1 MLTAYDCNCGQHS
14 LMQLNGLPCWQ
25 KLPAWALS
33 VQNQINMSSLLS
45 LFSTWFA
52 KRRKA
57 ISCTGYRET
66 FCHHSF
72 TEANTPRLTCLSSGF
87 RHGLDVFGVQ
97 MLSRDQWLISIL
109 LGLRLRFLMI
119 LIYIYIKSRI
129 VPSFEAEMTKKARQ
143 TYCVG
148 FWNKWNGKQKHKNF
162 SWHITQ
168 KSCLGTTKVRHI
180 GRFMALLRFQ
190 SFQPNAGFTY
200 SRTSII
206 KLIPSTDRT
215 KGLKRKKHVIRSGPC
230 TEHLFRPCDHISFY
244 LESQPTGGLR
254 LEHHCLRLVDE
265 V

>member
-1 MLTAYDCNCGQHS
+1 MLTACDCNCGQHS

-72 TEANTPRLTCLSSGF
+72 TETNTPRLTCLSSGF
-87 RHGLDVFGVQ
+87 RHGLDVLGVQ

-109 LGLRLRFLMI
+109 LGLRFLMI
-119 LIYIYIKSRI
+119 LIYIY
-129 VPSFEAEMTKKARQ
+129 KKRVELCPAL
-143 TYCVG
+143 
-148 FWNKWNGKQKHKNF
+148 KQKWPRRRGKHLALAFEINGMANKSIRISVDTSHKNPAWVPQRCATLPG
-162 SWHITQ
+162 SWHFFDFN
-168 KSCLGTTKVRHI
+168 L
-180 GRFMALLRFQ
+180 FN
-190 SFQPNAGFTY
+190 FQPNAGFTY
-200 SRTSII
+200 SPTSII

-215 KGLKRKKHVIRSGPC
+215 KGLKRKKRVIRSGPC
-230 TEHLFRPCDHISFY
+230 TEHLFRPCEHI
-244 LESQPTGGLR
+244 
-254 LEHHCLRLVDE
+254 
-265 V
+265 